1 PPSPAERPGT
11 PAPPGQESP
20 AGPLG
25 GATVTG
31 PTRGP
36 GLDPAFRNAAP
47 GYPQG
52 SRERGEQ
59 GVVSLLLN
67 IGTDGRIITLE
78 VTRSSG
84 YPALDEAA
92 RRAVREWRFRP
103 ALRGGTPVPSQ
114 VATNVRFTL
123 N

>member
-1 PPSPAERPGT
+1 M
-11 PAPPGQESP
+11 APP
-20 AGPLG
+20 
-25 GATVTG
+25 
-31 PTRGP
+31 
-36 GLDPAFRNAAP
+36 
-47 GYPQG
+47 YPIG

-78 VTRSSG
+78 VTRGSG

-92 RRAVREWRFRP
+92 RRTVAQWRFRP
-103 ALRGGTPVPSQ
+103 AMDRGMPVPSQ
-114 VATNVRFTL
+114 VNTNVRFSL